1 MMQYFVS
8 LLTSGSFQ
16 WQLSNSK
23 WRCGEFPIDWDA
35 EETWS
40 CEEPAVFFLLPIH
53 SSIVC

>member
-35 EETWS
+35 EEMWS